1 MSLLQCIDTALA
13 KNPQIEKYIQ
23 YNKIQKFNKIISHRE
38 YLPEVSVLMN
48 NNLGLGT
55 DQDVFGNTRR
65 NDNFNN
71 SILLNTQWFLYNGS
85 KNKFNSLKND
95 FDYQSGLSDI
105 ETIKRDISINV
116 VNQYLK
122 TLLSKEIHEI
132 STNSV
137 QDALKI
143 FNKVEKSFELG
154 YSTKTEVL
162 EAKSN
167 LSKERQREQIA
178 LLDVK
183 KNLLDL
189 ALLLQINDEE
199 SFEIENEF
207 IPDDIED
214 NFPVINDL
222 LDEIINNDPKIKSL
236 ELKLNSAK
244 NQTEIIKTSM
254 KPTASLISN
263 IGSFYFN
270 SLVADNE
277 YQFFKQIQLNFY
289 QQFRLNVSI
298 PIFNKGISKLQVEKS
313 KINEDIII
321 NDILIEKKD
330 LSNTI
335 KKIFFDKNQ
344 NFKNYILSKEV
355 EDDMKK
361 TKELTGKSYTEGY
374 STIYELNNSTKN
386 WVEAISILKQF
397 KYKYYFDLL
406 LLDIYTKGYSNIK
419 YLF

>member
-1 MSLLQCIDTALA
+1 
-13 KNPQIEKYIQ
+13 
-23 YNKIQKFNKIISHRE
+23 
-38 YLPEVSVLMN
+38 
-48 NNLGLGT
+48 
-55 DQDVFGNTRR
+55 
-65 NDNFNN
+65 
-71 SILLNTQWFLYNGS
+71 
-85 KNKFNSLKND
+85 
-95 FDYQSGLSDI
+95 
-105 ETIKRDISINV
+105 
-116 VNQYLK
+116 
-122 TLLSKEIHEI
+122 
-132 STNSV
+132 
-137 QDALKI
+137 
-143 FNKVEKSFELG
+143 
-154 YSTKTEVL
+154 
-162 EAKSN
+162 
-167 LSKERQREQIA
+167 
-178 LLDVK
+178 
-183 KNLLDL
+183 
-189 ALLLQINDEE
+189 
-199 SFEIENEF
+199 
-207 IPDDIED
+207 
-214 NFPVINDL
+214 
-222 LDEIINNDPKIKSL
+222 
-236 ELKLNSAK
+236 
-244 NQTEIIKTSM
+244 M